1 LSAVEEIRVKLETRL
16 HEIEAEIESLRAG
29 LGALEEQ
36 AAAKAANPL
45 PKPPARRTRKANG
58 HATVT
63 SKAARAEL
71 EQQLTQAGGAD
82 TVELARE
89 TGADYGA
96 VLARIRE
103 LEQAGRP
110 RS

>member
-1 LSAVEEIRVKLETRL
+1 MLA
-16 HEIEAEIESLRAG
+16 
-29 LGALEEQ
+29 
-36 AAAKAANPL
+36 
-45 PKPPARRTRKANG
+45 
-58 HATVT
+58 
-63 SKAARAEL
+63 
-71 EQQLTQAGGAD
+71 QAGGAD

-110 RS
+110 RG